1 MKLNTK
7 RNLKL
12 ILASG
17 SLAMIATVG
26 AACAGGGVAQSD
38 FDALQARVDSLQQS
52 VNTATAEVAR
62 LVALAESLS
71 GLIPGGV
78 TTTPATG
85 FALKLGYLADYSGG
99 LATLG
104 PAIEQGVEL
113 AVEQINA
120 AGGVN
125 GQDVTYV
132 TADSALDA
140 TTASTNA
147 TRLIDVE
154 RVHAIIG
161 PLASGPTLAVS
172 EGVIADARIPQ
183 ISPSAS
189 SPGITNADDNGF
201 TFRTALSDL
210 AQGIVLADNVVEAD
224 GDENIGVIYVNNP
237 YGQGLQQ
244 VFDDNFN
251 GAGILVQSYEE
262 DATTYSSELS
272 SLSNFADRLI
282 IIGYEE
288 TTEIF
293 RQAEQSDPFET
304 YYFVDGNRAAPFDE
318 AVYPNLEGFKG
329 TGPGP
334 AASTPAR
341 DSWKAA
347 FEARFNTDPD
357 DIPFVREAYDAAIA
371 IALAAERA
379 GSPDDDDDIG
389 AAIRDQLVGVGN
401 EGGREVLPT
410 VESIRAG
417 LQAAANGE
425 DVNYEGLASSV
436 AWDEN
441 GDITSGFIAIWE
453 FQNGEA
459 TDIDSVPISLN

>member
-1 MKLNTK
+1 MNLNTK

-17 SLAMIATVG
+17 SLAAIAAV
-26 AACAGGGVAQSD
+26 GVACGTS
-38 FDALQARVDSLQQS
+38 
-52 VNTATAEVAR
+52 
-62 LVALAESLS
+62 
-71 GLIPGGV
+71 
-78 TTTPATG
+78 TPVSNEG
-85 FALKLGYLADYSGG
+85 DALKLGYLADYSGG

-113 AVEQINA
+113 AVEHINA

-132 TADSALDA
+132 TADSELNA

-154 RVHAIIG
+154 GVHAIIG
-161 PLASGPTLAVS
+161 PLASGVTSAVS
-172 EGVIADARIPQ
+172 EGVIASARIPQ

-189 SPGITNADDNGF
+189 SPAISELNDNGF
-201 TFRTALSDL
+201 TFRTALSDA
-210 AQGIVLADNVVEAD
+210 AQGVVLADNVLEVD
-224 GDENIGVIYVNNP
+224 GAQNVGVLLVNNA
-237 YGQGLQQ
+237 YGLGLEN
-244 VFDDNFN
+244 VLSENFDDFDTYT
-251 GAGILVQSYEE
+251 VQSYEE
-262 DATTYSSELS
+262 DATTYLAELN
-272 SLSNFADRLI
+272 SLASATGGEALV
-282 IIGYEE
+282 IIGYNE

-293 RQAEQSDPFET
+293 RQAEQGDLFET
-304 YYFVDGNRAAPFDE
+304 YYFVDGNRAAPFDA
-318 AVYPNLEGFKG
+318 AVYPDLEGFKG
-329 TGPGP
+329 TAPGP

-347 FEARFNTDPD
+347 FEASFDTDPD
-357 DIPFVREAYDAAIA
+357 TIPFVREAYDAAIA

-379 GSPDDDDDIG
+379 GSLDG

-417 LQAAANGE
+417 LQAAVNGD
-425 DVNYEGLASSV
+425 DVNYEGVASSV
-436 AWDEN
+436 AWNEA
-441 GDITSGFIAIWE
+441 GDITSGFVDVWQ
-453 FQNGEA
+453 FRNGE
-459 TDIDSVPISLN
+459 TPQIESVPFSLN

>member
-1 MKLNTK
+1 MNLNTK

-38 FDALQARVDSLQQS
+38 FDALQTRVDRLQQS
-52 VNTATAEVAR
+52 VDTAVAGVAS
-62 LVALAESLS
+62 LEALAESFG
-71 GLIPGGV
+71 GLIPGGG
-78 TTTPATG
+78 TATG
-85 FALKLGYLADYSGG
+85 DALKLGYLADYSGG

-104 PAIEQGVEL
+104 PAIEQGVQL

-125 GQDVTYV
+125 GQDVTFV

-161 PLASGPTLAVS
+161 PLASGVTSAVS
-172 EGVIADARIPQ
+172 EGVIASARIPQ

-189 SPGITNADDNGF
+189 SPAITNLNDNGF
-201 TFRTALSDL
+201 TFRTALSDA
-210 AQGIVLADNVVEAD
+210 AQGVVLADNVVEAD
-224 GDENIGVIYVNNP
+224 GAQNVGVLFVNNA
-237 YGQGLQQ
+237 YGLGLES
-244 VFDDNFN
+244 VFEENFDRFN
-251 GAGILVQSYEE
+251 LYTSQSYEE
-262 DATTYSSELS
+262 DATTYSAELS
-272 SLSNFADRLI
+272 SISSAVGGEALI
-282 IIGYEE
+282 IIGYNE

-293 RQAEQSDPFET
+293 RQAEQGNLFET

-329 TGPGP
+329 TAPGP

-347 FEARFNTDPD
+347 FEARFDTNPD
-357 DIPFVREAYDAAIA
+357 TIPFVREAYDAAIA
-371 IALAAERA
+371 IALAATRA
-379 GSPDDDDDIG
+379 GSLDG

-425 DVNYEGLASSV
+425 DVNYEGVASSV
-436 AWDEN
+436 AWDEA
-441 GDITSGFIAIWE
+441 GDITSGFVDIWE
-453 FQNGEA
+453 FRNGE
-459 TDIDSVPISLN
+459 TPQIESVPFSLN

>member
-17 SLAMIATVG
+17 SLAMIAAV
-26 AACAGGGVAQSD
+26 GVACGSSAPVSNEG
-38 FDALQARVDSLQQS
+38 DALK
-52 VNTATAEVAR
+52 
-62 LVALAESLS
+62 
-71 GLIPGGV
+71 I
-78 TTTPATG
+78 
-85 FALKLGYLADYSGG
+85 GYLADYSGQ
-99 LATLG
+99 LANLG
-104 PAIEQGVEL
+104 PAIEQGVQL
-113 AVEQINA
+113 AVEHINA

-125 GQDVTYV
+125 GQDVTYE
-132 TADSALDA
+132 TGDSELNA
-140 TTASTNA
+140 TRASAEA

-154 RVHAIIG
+154 GVHAIIG

-189 SPGITNADDNGF
+189 SPGITNANDNNF

-210 AQGIVLADNVVEAD
+210 AQGIVLADNVVEVD
-224 GDENIGVIYVNNP
+224 GDENVGILFVNNP

-244 VFDDNFN
+244 VFDDNFD

-262 DATTYSSELS
+262 DAITYSSELS
-272 SLSNFADRLI
+272 SLSSFADRLI
-282 IIGYEE
+282 IIGYDE

-293 RQAEQSDPFET
+293 RQAEQGDLFET
-304 YYFVDGNRAAPFDE
+304 YYFVDGNRSARFDA

-329 TGPGP
+329 TAPGP

-347 FEARFNTDPD
+347 FEASFGTNPD
-357 DIPFVREAYDAAIA
+357 TIPFVREAYDAAIA

-379 GSPDDDDDIG
+379 GSLDGD
-389 AAIRDQLVGVGN
+389 AIRDQLVGVGN

-417 LQAAANGE
+417 LQAAVNGD

-436 AWDEN
+436 AWDAN

-453 FQNGEA
+453 FQNGA
-459 TDIDSVPISLN
+459 PTDIDSVPISLN